1 MLITLQHLT
10 NKPQGLRKQ
19 NTLADPLNGSSRRV
33 FLLSASKTTSTT
45 KGPEKRPS
53 KPLNLRAFINV
64 HPKHDAQKGANFKPY
79 DASNRIS
86 ILCRHTFKPS
96 SSRCHSVIRQAAN
109 QKQRKPITGKPKNQT
124 DINLESRL
132 TYSSRRIY
140 RLAFAR
146 INSKPSNLQGYMF
159 IHWQAKRLKPAKF

>member
-1 MLITLQHLT
+1 MLITLQRLT
-10 NKPQGLRKQ
+10 IKPQGLRKQ
-19 NTLADPLNGSSRRV
+19 NTLADPFNGSSRRV
-33 FLLSASKTTSTT
+33 FLLSVSQTTSTT
-45 KGPEKRPS
+45 KGPKKRPS
-53 KPLNLRAFINV
+53 KPSKLKTFINAQ
-64 HPKHDAQKGANFKPY
+64 PKHDAQKGANFKPY

-132 TYSSRRIY
+132 TYSSRRICH
-140 RLAFAR
+140 LASPR
-146 INSKPSNLQGYMF
+146 INSKPSNRQAYIF
-159 IHWQAKRLKPAKF
+159 IH